1 MCCRPARALLL
12 LACGLIASTN
22 AVALNWLGGGPSLE
36 PKKGP
41 SLRLARP
48 REQHLLG
55 LLSVS
60 LYAAAAHSE
69 TLLHTADALQHTP
82 VDALLQARA
91 RAILHRAILS
101 ASLRRPPPPL
111 RALQAVGL
119 QHAPEVLPAAPPL
132 DALAVAAPSSADAV
146 QVVADAA
153 VAAVTGDAAGA
164 PTTATSPVA
173 LLVPPV
179 SAAEMPA
186 PKLPWPLAAYD
197 GALRAHALPTKA
209 ATSMTVFAAASAL
222 SQRLEGGGEGEV
234 DPLVV
239 ARMVCFA
246 GLIDAPLQ
254 HTWHNVLEAAL
265 PGAAPATVVGKIAA
279 DQLTMAPLGLSTF
292 LVAMSLLSGGTLADG
307 TDKVSSELK
316 RIFKVHA
323 SFWCVAHTVTFGL
336 VPLEYRVGWAAAVNL
351 VYVTILSMLTQEA
364 SKKSAP
370 RGPRIGA

>member
-1 MCCRPARALLL
+1 MSARLGLPYKMCCRPARALLL
-12 LACGLIASTN
+12 VVCGLIASTN

-82 VDALLQARA
+82 VDALLQA
-91 RAILHRAILS
+91 
-101 ASLRRPPPPL
+101 
-111 RALQAVGL
+111 VGL
-119 QHAPEVLPAAPPL
+119 QHAPEVVPAAPPL

>member
-1 MCCRPARALLL
+1 MSARLGLPYKMCCRPARALLL
-12 LACGLIASTN
+12 LVCAIPSTHG
-22 AVALNWLGGGPSLE
+22 VALNWLGGGPSLE

-82 VDALLQARA
+82 VDAL
-91 RAILHRAILS
+91 
-101 ASLRRPPPPL
+101 
-111 RALQAVGL
+111 LQAVGL